1 MFKTEESVFF
11 YLEKRRFKKM
21 KKLTLFQRFDFA
33 AWAKDKQFM
42 IQAVKYND
50 KKGCVSIDVVIV
62 NDKTNYGDPSIS
74 NIFEKFKVHCI
85 QDTKEE
91 DVMKYGPQD
100 KIIFKSVGKCSVYGD
115 YNNSLSV
122 EAVVE
127 VVK

>member
-1 MFKTEESVFF
+1 
-11 YLEKRRFKKM
+11 M
-21 KKLTLFQRFDFA
+21 KKLSLFQRFDFA
-33 AWAKDKQFM
+33 GWAKDKQFM

-50 KKGCVSIDVVIV
+50 RKKCVSLNVVV
-62 NDKTNYGDPSIS
+62 VVDGTNYGDPSVS
-74 NIFEKFKVHCI
+74 NVFEKFKVHCI

-115 YNNSLSV
+115 YNSNLSV

>member
-1 MFKTEESVFF
+1 
-11 YLEKRRFKKM
+11 M
-21 KKLTLFQRFDFA
+21 KKLSLFLRFTFGE
-33 AWAKDKQFM
+33 WAKDKQFCV
-42 IQAVKYND
+42 QSVKYND
-50 KKGCVSIDVVIV
+50 KKQCVSLDVVIV
-62 NDKTNYGDPSIS
+62 ADGTNYGDPSVS
-74 NIFEKFKVHCI
+74 NVYEKFKVHCV

-115 YNNSLSV
+115 YNSQLSV

>member
-1 MFKTEESVFF
+1 
-11 YLEKRRFKKM
+11 M

-33 AWAKDKQFM
+33 AWAKDKQFCV
-42 IQAVKYND
+42 QSVKYND
-50 KKGCVSIDVVIV
+50 KKNCISLDIVVV
-62 NDKTNYGDPSIS
+62 ADGTNYGDPTIS
-74 NIFEKFKVHCI
+74 NVYEKFKVHCI

-100 KIIFKSVGKCSVYGD
+100 KIIFKSVGKCSVYSD
-115 YNNSLSV
+115 YNSNLSV